1 MSRYVDVVLALPRLG
16 REELARRLADLG
28 LEVEIPVEGERAML
42 EGSLECAGE
51 PVDLRLPPGQAGAIE
66 DFGFRLDEGEL
77 VLVCG
82 DLDRTP
88 LTRAVVEPLRQ
99 TLVEEQVRARLKG
112 AGLAIEETVEADG
125 TRRIR
130 LKR

>member
-28 LEVEIPVEGERAML
+28 LEIEVPAEGERAML

-51 PVDLRLPPGQAGAIE
+51 PVDLRVSPGQAGAIE
-66 DFGFRLDEGEL
+66 DFGFRLEEGRL

-82 DLDRTP
+82 DLDRKP
-88 LTRAVVEPLRQ
+88 LTREVVEPLRQ
-99 TLVEEQVRARLKG
+99 ALAEQRARARLEA
-112 AGLAIEETVEADG
+112 AGYALEETVEADG